1 MEDQNNNG
9 QQGKININ
17 LSAEVADGIYSNMA
31 LITHSD
37 TEFVLDFIRVVPGVP
52 SPSVK
57 SRIIMTPENA
67 KKFLMALK
75 DNIDKY

>member
-37 TEFVLDFIRVVPGVP
+37 TEFVLDFIRVVPGFP
-52 SPSVK
+52 RPRSSP
-57 SRIIMTPENA
+57 A
-67 KKFLMALK
+67 
-75 DNIDKY
+75 